1 MIALN
6 FSRSALFTLIAA
18 ALLSGCVTR
27 GPVVEAPEVIEAA
40 ASARGLTQWQAE
52 GKAGV
57 TFLGNSITATYN
69 WKRTGKD
76 LDASAAGPLNQ
87 GYTTLT
93 GRDGNLVL
101 DNGWLGRHESDR
113 PDLLTQA
120 ITGVPLPIDLLN
132 DWLSGWP
139 QDPLTTITTLS
150 GEAGVREFQE
160 HGWNIRVLSE
170 QVQDGYRIPQR
181 LLLTQG
187 KNRILLFI
195 QRWQAKASA

>member
-1 MIALN
+1 
-6 FSRSALFTLIAA
+6 
-18 ALLSGCVTR
+18 
-27 GPVVEAPEVIEAA
+27 VVAPEAIEAA

-69 WKRTGKD
+69 WTRNGKD
-76 LDASAAGPLNQ
+76 FDASAAGPLNQ
-87 GYTTLT
+87 GYTTLI
-93 GRDGNLVL
+93 GRDGHLVL

-132 DWLSGWP
+132 DWLTGWP
-139 QDPLTTITTLS
+139 HDPLITITMLS
-150 GEAGVREFQE
+150 GEAGAREFQE
-160 HGWNIRVLSE
+160 HGWNVRVLSE

-181 LLLTQG
+181 LLLTQD
-187 KNRILLFI
+187 KNRILLII
-195 QRWQAKASA
+195 QRWQAKTSA

>member
-6 FSRSALFTLIAA
+6 SSRSALFTLIAA

-27 GPVVEAPEVIEAA
+27 GPVVVTPEALDAA
-40 ASARGLTQWQAE
+40 ASARGLTKWQAE

-57 TFLGNSITATYN
+57 TFLGSSITATYS
-69 WKRTGKD
+69 WKRNGKD
-76 LDASAAGPLNQ
+76 FDASAAGPLNQ
-87 GYTTLT
+87 GYTTLI
-93 GRDGNLVL
+93 GRDGHLVL

-113 PDLLTQA
+113 PDILTQA

-139 QDPLTTITTLS
+139 QDPLIAISNLS

-160 HGWNIRVLSE
+160 HGWNIRILSE

-187 KNRILLFI
+187 KNRILLII
-195 QRWQAKASA
+195 QRWQAAASA